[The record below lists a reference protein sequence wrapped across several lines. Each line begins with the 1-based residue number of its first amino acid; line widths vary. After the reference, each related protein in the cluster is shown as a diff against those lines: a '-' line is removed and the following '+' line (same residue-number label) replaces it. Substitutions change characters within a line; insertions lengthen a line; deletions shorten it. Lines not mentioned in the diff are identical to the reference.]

1 MIPVGGAWRVLA
13 DSLRPHRATM
23 GRMLRPGSISRFGA
37 VAVALGV
44 AGRAAATPV
53 AAHGPVPDQPPSA
66 ATLLLGWTFPPLP
79 TLAILV
85 TIVWWVWATRRVNAA
100 HPDNPVPRI
109 RTLAFAGAM
118 LAMAFALLSG
128 IERYDTTLFSIH
140 MVQHLLLTMV
150 AAPLIALAAPIT
162 LILRLAAPDTRRRVV
177 LPVLHSRVVRFL
189 AFPVVA
195 WLAFAVVMWGTHFS
209 PLFDA
214 ALENPLA
221 HDIEHALFLG
231 TAILFWWPVVAADPS
246 PTRLAH
252 PSRTLYTFLQ
262 MPQNTFLAVIILGAT
277 VPLYEHYASLQIPWP
292 GWTMTALEDQ
302 RLAAGIMWVGG
313 DLLFIGAVAL
323 VVWAWMRAE
332 EANTAR
338 ADRRA
343 DAELAAI
350 RAREATL
357 AERRAEEAGSAKG

>member
-1 MIPVGGAWRVLA
+1 MFRPGTIPRFAAVGGATV
-13 DSLRPHRATM
+13 
-23 GRMLRPGSISRFGA
+23 
-37 VAVALGV
+37 V
-44 AGRAAATPV
+44 AGAFAAAPV
-53 AAHGPVPDQPPSA
+53 AAHGPVPPEPPSA

-85 TIVWWVWATRRVNAA
+85 AIVWWTWATRRVNAA
-100 HPDNPVPRI
+100 HPRNPVPRV
-109 RTLAFAGAM
+109 RTLAFAAAM
-118 LAMAFALLSG
+118 AALAFALLSG
-128 IERYDTTLFSIH
+128 IERYDTTLFSVH

-150 AAPLIALAAPIT
+150 AAPLIVLAAPIT
-162 LILRLAAPDTRRRVV
+162 LILRVSGPDTRRRVV
-177 LPVLHSRVVRFL
+177 LPVLHSRAIRFL

-195 WLAFAVVMWGTHFS
+195 WLAFAIVMWGAHFS
-209 PLFDA
+209 ALFDL

-221 HDIEHALFLG
+221 HDLEHALFLG
-231 TAILFWWPVVAADPS
+231 TALLFWWPVAAADPS

-277 VPLYEHYASLQIPWP
+277 VPLYQHYASLQLPWP
-292 GWTMTALEDQ
+292 GWTMTALDDQ

-313 DLLFIGAVAL
+313 DLLFIAAVGAV
-323 VVWAWMRAE
+323 VWGWMRAE

-350 RAREATL
+350 RAREAAL
-357 AERRAEEAGSAKG
+357 AERRAEEAGPAKG